1 MIKAF
6 DPRDYEGKSKKEIA
20 TDMSVMIKKALSFLF
35 RNRDALDMSHYTI
48 NYLGEIAQSCM
59 KGLYQIEKNEITRE
73 AARTE
78 IDKIVGLVKSLEEAS
93 KWET

>member
-6 DPRDYEGKSKKEIA
+6 DPKDYEGKSKKEIA
-20 TDMSVMIKKALSFLF
+20 TEMSITIKKALSFLF
-35 RNRDALDMSHYTI
+35 RNRDTLEMSQYTI
-48 NYLGEIAQSCM
+48 EYLGEIAQACIR
-59 KGLYQIEKNEITRE
+59 GLYQVGKHATTRE

-78 IDKIVGLVKSLEEAS
+78 VKKIIDLIKSLEEAS